1 MQNTI
6 RNLAILVATK
16 DRHDQLKKLLNSICE
31 STFLPN
37 KVVIVY
43 SGGDVTA
50 ITDSF
55 LKKLNLEI
63 LYSEISSQMYQKSIG
78 IKNLGNTH
86 QWVFFLDDDVLLEVD
101 TVEIIYS
108 EYLTHRKFEKYVGFG
123 LSISNRSTRK
133 INSPALKFLECFS
146 LYSDTPGIITKSGH
160 AQSYLDSPVNIEVQW
175 LNGISVWDSKV
186 LSQYPETQ
194 SNYTY
199 SAYEDVNF
207 SYKVSKNDKLLFA
220 AKAKVINQKI
230 EGHTP
235 LTINQFKYGGYLRY
249 KFVSANTE
257 FSQWWLLVAQFIRGL
272 DFIFRSNKSSK
283 IINRIKASSC
293 LWLNLFSLVLKKQ
306 KKS

>member
-1 MQNTI
+1 MVE
-6 RNLAILVATK
+6 RN
-16 DRHDQLKKLLNSICE
+16 
-31 STFLPN
+31 
-37 KVVIVY
+37 
-43 SGGDVTA
+43 
-50 ITDSF
+50 
-55 LKKLNLEI
+55 
-63 LYSEISSQMYQKSIG
+63 IG
-78 IKNLGNTH
+78 LG
-86 QWVFFLDDDVLLEVD
+86 
-101 TVEIIYS
+101 
-108 EYLTHRKFEKYVGFG
+108 
-123 LSISNRSTRK
+123 
-133 INSPALKFLECFS
+133 
-146 LYSDTPGIITKSGH
+146 
-160 AQSYLDSPVNIEVQW
+160 
-175 LNGISVWDSKV
+175 KV